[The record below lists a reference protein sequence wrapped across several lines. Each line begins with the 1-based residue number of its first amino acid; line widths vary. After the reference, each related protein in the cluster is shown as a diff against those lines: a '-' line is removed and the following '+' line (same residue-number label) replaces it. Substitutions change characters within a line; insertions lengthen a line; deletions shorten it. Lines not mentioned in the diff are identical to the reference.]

1 MTEPKGVREIMKILS
16 WIVRIFV
23 FIVLFGLA
31 IKNSTLVE
39 LKFFFDQAWQ
49 MPLSLVILIAFGVG
63 AAFGISAVLA
73 TLVRQRR
80 ELGKLRRLHEAG
92 KAI

>member
-1 MTEPKGVREIMKILS
+1 MKILS
-16 WIVRIFV
+16 WIVRAFV

-31 IKNSTLVE
+31 IKNSTLVD
-39 LKFFFDQAWQ
+39 LKFFFDRTWQ

-63 AAFGISAVLA
+63 TAFGLTAVLA

-92 KAI
+92 KPL

>member
-1 MTEPKGVREIMKILS
+1 MKILS
-16 WIVRIFV
+16 WIVRVFV

-31 IKNSTLVE
+31 IKNSTLVD
-39 LKFFFDQAWQ
+39 LRFFFDQTWQ

-63 AAFGISAVLA
+63 VAFGLTAVLA

-80 ELGKLRRLHEAG
+80 ELGKLRRLYEAG
-92 KAI
+92 KAV

>member
-1 MTEPKGVREIMKILS
+1 MKILN
-16 WIVRIFV
+16 WIIRVFV

-39 LKFFFDQAWQ
+39 LKFFFDQHWQ
-49 MPLSLVILIAFGVG
+49 MPLSLVMLIAFGAG
-63 AAFGISAVLA
+63 AVFGLTAVLA

-92 KAI
+92 KAF

>member
-1 MTEPKGVREIMKILS
+1 MKTLS
-16 WIVRIFV
+16 WIVRAFV

-39 LKFFFDQAWQ
+39 LKFFFDRAWQ
-49 MPLSLVILIAFGVG
+49 MPLSLVILIAFGIG
-63 AAFGISAVLA
+63 AAFGLTAVLA

-80 ELGKLRRLHEAG
+80 EIGKLRRLCEAG
-92 KAI
+92 KVL

>member
-1 MTEPKGVREIMKILS
+1 MKILG
-16 WIVRIFV
+16 WIVRVAV

-31 IKNSTLVE
+31 IKNSTLVDI
-39 LKFFFDQAWQ
+39 KFYFDRAWQ
-49 MPLSLVILIAFGVG
+49 MPLSLVILIAFGAG
-63 AAFGISAVLA
+63 AAFGLTAVLA

-92 KAI
+92 KTL

>member
-1 MTEPKGVREIMKILS
+1 MKILS
-16 WIVRIFV
+16 WIVRVFV

-31 IKNSTLVE
+31 IKNSTQVD
-39 LKFFFDQAWQ
+39 LKFFFDQTWQ
-49 MPLSLVILIAFGVG
+49 MPLSLIILIAFGVG
-63 AAFGISAVLA
+63 AAFGLTAVLA

-92 KAI
+92 KTL

>member
-1 MTEPKGVREIMKILS
+1 MKVLS
-16 WIVRIFV
+16 WIVRVFV

-31 IKNSTLVE
+31 IKNSTQVE
-39 LKFFFDQAWQ
+39 LKFFFDRVWQ

-63 AAFGISAVLA
+63 VAFGLTAVLA

-80 ELGKLRRLHEAG
+80 ELGKLRRLQEAAG
-92 KAI
+92 KPI

>member
-1 MTEPKGVREIMKILS
+1 
-16 WIVRIFV
+16 
-23 FIVLFGLA
+23 
-31 IKNSTLVE
+31 
-39 LKFFFDQAWQ
+39 

>member
-1 MTEPKGVREIMKILS
+1 MKILS
-16 WIVRIFV
+16 WIVRAFV

-31 IKNSTLVE
+31 IKNSTQVD
-39 LKFFFDQAWQ
+39 LKFFFDQTWQ

-63 AAFGISAVLA
+63 AAFGLSAVLA

-92 KAI
+92 KPV

>member
-1 MTEPKGVREIMKILS
+1 MKVIGWS
-16 WIVRIFV
+16 IRIAV

-31 IKNSTLVE
+31 IKNSTQVE
-39 LKFFFDQAWQ
+39 LKFYFDRAWQ

-63 AAFGISAVLA
+63 AAFGLTAVMA

-92 KAI
+92 KTI

>member
-1 MTEPKGVREIMKILS
+1 MTEIKGVSKIMKALS
-16 WIVRIFV
+16 WIVRVFV

-31 IKNSTLVE
+31 IKNSTLVD
-39 LKFFFDQAWQ
+39 LKFFFDHTWQ

-63 AAFGISAVLA
+63 AAFGLTAVLA

-92 KAI
+92 KPI

>member
-1 MTEPKGVREIMKILS
+1 MKILS
-16 WIVRIFV
+16 WIIRAFV

-31 IKNSTLVE
+31 IKNSTLVD
-39 LKFFFDQAWQ
+39 LKFFFDRTWQ

-63 AAFGISAVLA
+63 TAFGLTAVLA

-92 KAI
+92 KPL

>member
-1 MTEPKGVREIMKILS
+1 MTETKGVREIMKILS

-31 IKNSTLVE
+31 IKNSTLVD
-39 LKFFFDQAWQ
+39 LKFFFDQSWQ

-63 AAFGISAVLA
+63 AAFGLSAVLA

-92 KAI
+92 KPL